1 MPMFNTYEAKAK
13 LSSLIKAALS
23 GEEVIIANAN
33 NPSVKLVPYDLSTG
47 NGFKFGVMRG
57 EITISPDLMRRSQMM
72 FFLYLKARRQREFI
86 ARHKYLITCFF
97 FNDTATTEIY
107 TLSQHDALPI

>member
-57 EITISPDLMRRSQMM
+57 EITISPDFDAPLSDDVLSL
-72 FFLYLKARRQREFI
+72 FEGKAS
-86 ARHKYLITCFF
+86 T
-97 FNDTATTEIY
+97 
-107 TLSQHDALPI
+107 